1 MTASLA
7 IKGMLHAT
15 PEVHDLHHGQP
26 LMQLRRT
33 ELLKLAH
40 AGGVPT
46 EVPLENGRVVDGRPE
61 TRTLTRDELVP
72 RLQIAVNDG
81 RIKPA
86 ALRQAA
92 GAGIAM
98 PDPAAAEASFRRE
111 LEAAS
116 AFQLR
121 AMLPKE
127 HALSRRADAKKTE
140 LVEAIMALAASS

>member
-15 PEVHDLHHGQP
+15 PEVHDLYHGQP

-33 ELLKLAH
+33 ELLRLAR
-40 AGGVPT
+40 AGGVAT

-61 TRTLTRDELVP
+61 TRTLAKDELVP

-81 RIKPA
+81 RVKPA
-86 ALRQAA
+86 ALGAA
-92 GAGIAM
+92 RAAL
-98 PDPAAAEASFRRE
+98 DLPAPAEAEASFRRE

-121 AMLPKE
+121 AMLPKD
-127 HALSRRADAKKTE
+127 HALARRADAKKPE
-140 LVEAIMALAASS
+140 LVQAIMALAASS